1 MTRTP
6 SKQNKGATKELV
18 VGSKYVLEIATLT
31 NSLEAYIIVHCMK
44 MGVFFKEYEFFGR
57 YVGSYN
63 VGRLD
68 VIIFFYR
75 CDQILSHKSNSNEDI
90 Y

>member
-44 MGVFFKEYEFFGR
+44 MGVFFKEYEFFW
-57 YVGSYN
+57 
-63 VGRLD
+63 
-68 VIIFFYR
+68 
-75 CDQILSHKSNSNEDI
+75 
-90 Y
+90 